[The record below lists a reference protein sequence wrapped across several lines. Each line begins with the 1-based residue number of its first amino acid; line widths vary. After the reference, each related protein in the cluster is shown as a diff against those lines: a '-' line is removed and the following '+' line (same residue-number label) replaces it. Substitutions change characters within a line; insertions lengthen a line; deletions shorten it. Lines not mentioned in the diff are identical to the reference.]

1 MYRLIP
7 YLMATLGFFILLFG
21 LVSYLGAL
29 LPGIDSSAPEMVIQ
43 EQNEIIF
50 AKLIIISGFCISLAG
65 YVWIIVRRRKLILT
79 NHSSGTPNGAP

>member
-7 YLMATLGFFILLFG
+7 YLIATLGLFILLFG

-50 AKLIIISGFCISLAG
+50 AKLIMISGFCISLAG
-65 YVWIIVRRRKLILT
+65 SVWIIIRRRKLTLT
-79 NHSSGTPNGAP
+79 NHSSGTPNMNQ